1 MNLEVTKA
9 FGLPPSHL
17 QMEMVERKGKGHPDS
32 ICDKA
37 SEELSIALSEYYLQ
51 NFGRV
56 LHHNVDKCVLVG
68 GQSNARVGGGEI
80 LEPIYIL
87 LVGRATAQVGND
99 STKKVPIGKFAVGH
113 TKEWMAKDF
122 PHLNVTSDIIVD
134 YKIKPGSMDL
144 VGNFDEAPE
153 IPRANDTSF
162 GVSFAPF
169 TETETLV
176 YQLEKTLNSPECKKK
191 CPAIGEDIKVMGV
204 RRQDKINLTV
214 AAAIIAGEIPDKD
227 SYINVK
233 DEIKNIALDLASK
246 TTEMDV
252 NVHVNTAD
260 VIKNDLMYLT
270 VTGTSAEHGD
280 DGQVGRGNR
289 ANGLI
294 TPYRPMT
301 LEAAAGKNPVT
312 HVGKTYNTAARRIAD
327 KLVEEESKVENVSVY
342 IVSQIGALITEPQG
356 INLEINM
363 EGSIDSVKSTAEA
376 IAEEVMEDMPN
387 IWKGFM
393 QREYELF

>member
-9 FGLPPSHL
+9 AGLPPSQL
-17 QMEMVERKGKGHPDS
+17 GMEMVERKGKGHPDS

-37 SEELSIALSEYYLQ
+37 SEELSIALCEYYLE

-68 GQSNARVGGGEI
+68 GQSNARLGGGDI

-99 STKKVPIGKFAVGH
+99 LSKKVPIGKFAVGH
-113 TKEWMAKDF
+113 TKEWMADDF

-134 YKIKPGSMDL
+134 YKIKPGSLDL

-176 YQLEKTLNSPECKKK
+176 YQTEKTLNTPECKKK
-191 CPAIGEDIKVMGV
+191 CPAIGEDVKVMGV
-204 RRQDKINLTV
+204 RRQDTVNLII
-214 AAAIIAGEIPDKD
+214 ASAIIASETSDKD
-227 SYINVK
+227 SYVGVK
-233 DEIKNIALDLASK
+233 EDIKEIALDLASK
-246 TTEMDV
+246 ITELDV
-252 NVHVNTAD
+252 NVNVNTAD
-260 VIKNDLMYLT
+260 VIENDLMYLT

-327 KLVEEESKVENVSVY
+327 TLVKEEPKVENVSVY
-342 IVSQIGALITEPQG
+342 IVSQIGAPITEPQG

-363 EGSIDSVKSTAEA
+363 DGAIDSIKSTAEA

-393 QREYELF
+393 QRKYELF

>member
-1 MNLEVTKA
+1 MNLEVSKA
-9 FGLPPSHL
+9 VGLPPSQL
-17 QMEMVERKGKGHPDS
+17 KMEMVERKGKGHPDS

-37 SEELSIALSEYYLQ
+37 SEELSIALCEYYLE

-68 GQSNARVGGGEI
+68 GQSNARLGGGEI

-113 TKEWMAKDF
+113 TKEWMAEDF

-134 YKIKPGSMDL
+134 YKIKPGSLDL

-169 TETETLV
+169 TETEMLV
-176 YQLEKTLNSPECKKK
+176 YQTEKTLNSPECKKK

-214 AAAIIAGEIPDKD
+214 ASAIIASETPKKD
-227 SYINVK
+227 DYIDVK
-233 DEIKNIALDLASK
+233 EEIKEIALDLASK
-246 TTEMDV
+246 ITEMDV
-252 NVHVNTAD
+252 NVHINTAD
-260 VIKNDLMYLT
+260 VLENDLMYLT

-327 KLVEEESKVENVSVY
+327 TIVKEEPNVENVSVY
-342 IVSQIGALITEPQG
+342 IVSQIGAKITEPQG

-363 EGSIDSVKSTAEA
+363 DGSIDSVKSTAEA

-387 IWKGFM
+387 IWQGFM
-393 QREYELF
+393 QRKYELF

>member
-1 MNLEVTKA
+1 MNLEVSKA
-9 FGLPPSHL
+9 LGPSPSQLP
-17 QMEMVERKGKGHPDS
+17 MEMVERKGKGHPDS

-37 SEELSIALSEYYLQ
+37 SEELSIALCEYYLE

-68 GQSNARVGGGEI
+68 GQSNARLGGGEV
-80 LEPIYIL
+80 LEPIYLL

-99 STKKVPIGKFAVGH
+99 VTKKVPIGKFAVGH

-122 PHLNVTSDIIVD
+122 SHLDVTSDIIVD

-144 VGNFDEAPE
+144 VGNFEEDNE

-176 YQLEKTLNSPECKKK
+176 YQTEKMLNSPECKKK
-191 CPAIGEDIKVMGV
+191 YPAIGEDIKVMGV
-204 RRQDKINLTV
+204 RRQNTINLTI
-214 AAAIIAGEIPDKD
+214 AAAIVASETPDKD

-233 DEIKNIALDLASK
+233 EEIKELTLDLASK
-246 TTEMDV
+246 ITEMDV
-252 NVHVNTAD
+252 NVYVNTAD
-260 VIKNDLMYLT
+260 VLKNDLMYLT

-301 LEAAAGKNPVT
+301 LEATAGKNPVT

-327 KLVEEESKVENVSVY
+327 TLVKEEPRVENVSVY
-342 IVSQIGALITEPQG
+342 IVSQIGAPITEPQG

-363 EGSIDSVKSTAEA
+363 DGSINTVKSTAEA
-376 IAEEVMEDMPN
+376 IAEEVLEDMPN
-387 IWKGFM
+387 IWKGFIK
-393 QREYELF
+393 RKYELF

>member
-1 MNLEVTKA
+1 MNLEVSKA
-9 FGLPPSHL
+9 QGLPPSHL
-17 QMEMVERKGKGHPDS
+17 PMEMVERKGKGHPDS
-32 ICDKA
+32 ICDRA
-37 SEELSIALSEYYLQ
+37 SEELSISLSEYYLE

-68 GQSNARVGGGEI
+68 GQSNARLGGGDI
-80 LEPIYIL
+80 LEPIYLL
-87 LVGRATAQVGND
+87 LVGRATVQVGHD
-99 STKKVPIGKFAVGH
+99 SSKKVPVGKFAVGH
-113 TKEWMAKDF
+113 TKEWIAETL
-122 PHLNVTSDIIVD
+122 PHLDVNCDLIVD
-134 YKIKPGSMDL
+134 YKIKPGSVDL
-144 VGNFDEAPE
+144 VGNFDQTPE

-176 YQLEKTLNSPECKKK
+176 YQTEKTLNSPECKQK
-191 CPAIGEDIKVMGV
+191 CPAVGEDIKVMGV
-204 RRQDKINLTV
+204 RRNNTINLTV
-214 AAAIIAGEIPDKD
+214 ATAIISSETPDKD
-227 SYINVK
+227 SYISVK
-233 DEIKNIALDLASK
+233 DEIKEWALNLASK
-246 TTEMDV
+246 ITDMDV
-252 NVHVNTAD
+252 NVYVNTAD

-301 LEAAAGKNPVT
+301 LEATAGKNPVT

-327 KLVEEESKVENVSVY
+327 TLVKEEPKVENVSVY
-342 IVSQIGALITEPQG
+342 IVSQIGAPITEPQG
-356 INLEINM
+356 INLELNM
-363 EGSIDSVKSTAEA
+363 EGSINAVKDTAEA
-376 IAEEVMEDMPN
+376 IAEEVMQDMPN